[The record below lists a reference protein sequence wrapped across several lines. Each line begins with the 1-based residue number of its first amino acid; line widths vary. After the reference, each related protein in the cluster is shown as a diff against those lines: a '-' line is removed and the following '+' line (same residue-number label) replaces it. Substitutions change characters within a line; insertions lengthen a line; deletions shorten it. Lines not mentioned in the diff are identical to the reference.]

1 MNEKRRVVVT
11 LTKDVAEQ
19 LDLIAKK
26 MGLTKSG
33 LITVWTN
40 ENRKESEQKNKQ
52 KLVFLKRVEFLLLV
66 FLLR

>member
-1 MNEKRRVVVT
+1 MDEKKRVVVT

-33 LITVWTN
+33 LLTVWTN
-40 ENRKESEQKNKQ
+40 EKRKDSEQKK
-52 KLVFLKRVEFLLLV
+52 
-66 FLLR
+66 

>member
-40 ENRKESEQKNKQ
+40 EKRKDSEQKK
-52 KLVFLKRVEFLLLV
+52 
-66 FLLR
+66 

>member
-33 LITVWTN
+33 LITVWNN
-40 ENRKESEQKNKQ
+40 ENRKESEQKK
-52 KLVFLKRVEFLLLV
+52 
-66 FLLR
+66 

>member
-33 LITVWTN
+33 LKTVWTN
-40 ENRKESEQKNKQ
+40 ENRKESEQKK
-52 KLVFLKRVEFLLLV
+52 
-66 FLLR
+66 

>member
-26 MGLTKSG
+26 WGLTKSG
-33 LITVWTN
+33 LITV
-40 ENRKESEQKNKQ
+40 
-52 KLVFLKRVEFLLLV
+52 
-66 FLLR
+66 

>member
-1 MNEKRRVVVT
+1 MDEKKRVVVT

-40 ENRKESEQKNKQ
+40 EKRKDSEQKK
-52 KLVFLKRVEFLLLV
+52 
-66 FLLR
+66 

>member
-40 ENRKESEQKNKQ
+40 ENRKESEQKK
-52 KLVFLKRVEFLLLV
+52 
-66 FLLR
+66 